1 MLTHYLWLNVFMWML
16 AEAYNLYLLFVMVFP
31 SHGSYFITKIAVPS
45 LSEWN
50 MYDKK
55 PQKFSKSDAS

>member
-45 LSEWN
+45 LSE
-50 MYDKK
+50 
-55 PQKFSKSDAS
+55 